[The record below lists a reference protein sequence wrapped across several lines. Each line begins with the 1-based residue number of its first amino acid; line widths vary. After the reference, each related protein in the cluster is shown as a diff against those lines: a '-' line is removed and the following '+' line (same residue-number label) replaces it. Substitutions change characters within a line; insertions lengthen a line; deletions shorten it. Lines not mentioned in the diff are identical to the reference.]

1 MSGSIFSR
9 SILAFTSVALVA
21 ATACTSDRL
30 VGPTRIMENQSEGRG
45 VFQRYFAIGTSVSAG
60 VQSDGLVAATQA
72 TSWPAQLA
80 AAAGRTLAQPYIDG
94 TGCRSPL
101 VAPLALGT
109 RISNEGA
116 GDVPAN
122 LSCSALRSDVFLPV
136 DNVGLNGARANDAL
150 YTTPENITD
159 QGNAKIYG
167 RVLQPGQTQI
177 STMMAA
183 NPKLVSVELGANE
196 VLNARSGIAIPGG
209 DLATVEEFIGN
220 YDKVLDSVQKV
231 TKMAVVAGLIEDLG
245 HAAAFRTG
253 AELYNDGAEF
263 LNFNV
268 IVSNDCQDNPNLIF
282 VPVRVPVAVAT
293 GVALA
298 QHQAGSYTVSC
309 TAGGPFD
316 QDFVLTPAEV
326 AIVNSEMHAMT
337 AHIQAEAA
345 RRGFAYFALG
355 TLYDRNDIKGPFSV
369 SSIMFSPKPYGDY
382 FSLDGLHPSALG
394 QTVLARAAAQALND
408 RYDLGIPQP

>member
-1 MSGSIFSR
+1 
-9 SILAFTSVALVA
+9 
-21 ATACTSDRL
+21 
-30 VGPTRIMENQSEGRG
+30 
-45 VFQRYFAIGTSVSAG
+45 

-94 TGCRSPL
+94 AGCRSPL

-109 RISNEGA
+109 RVSNEGA
-116 GDVPAN
+116 GDDPAK

-177 STMMAA
+177 STMMAR
-183 NPKLVSVELGANE
+183 NPKIVSVELGANE

-231 TKMAVVAGLIEDLG
+231 TKMAVVAGLIDGLG

-253 AELYNDGAEF
+253 SELYNDAGEFSNFGITVAE
-263 LNFNV
+263 
-268 IVSNDCQDNPNLIF
+268 DCKDNPNLIF

-293 GVALA
+293 AAAV
-298 QHQAGSYTVSC
+298 GSYTLSC
-309 TAGGPFD
+309 TAGGQFD

-326 AIVNSEMHAMT
+326 SIVNGEMHAMT

-369 SSIMFSPKPYGDY
+369 SAIMFSPKPYGDY

-394 QTVLARAAAQALND
+394 QTILARAAAQALND
-408 RYDLGIPQP
+408 TYSLGISLP